1 MWENIKVIFKWKT
14 YNIRF
19 TNHALERMEERWIS
33 LILLKAS
40 IENFDRYFIN
50 NWKEVVEKD
59 FKFSIIRT
67 VFTLK
72 TNNIILITSI
82 LLWK

>member
-1 MWENIKVIFKWKT
+1 MIKNIKIIFKWVN

-33 LILLKAS
+33 FLLLKSS
-40 IENFDRYFIN
+40 IEHYDRHFIN
-50 NWKEVVEKD
+50 EWKEVVEKD

-67 VFTLK
+67 VFTIK